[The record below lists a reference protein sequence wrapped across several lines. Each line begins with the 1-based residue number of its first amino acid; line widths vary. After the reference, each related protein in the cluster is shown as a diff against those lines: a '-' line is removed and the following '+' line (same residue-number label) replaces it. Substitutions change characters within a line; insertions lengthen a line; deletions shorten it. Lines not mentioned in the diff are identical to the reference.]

1 MRPFLAVSLLLA
13 GSLLA
18 CSPPA
23 ASTPPASVTQQAEP
37 EKVYTYVEQMPELP
51 GGGGTGAIVN
61 EFFKNFH
68 PSVASVRGER
78 TRPIVHFEVGP
89 DGKVSQVRMHTSS
102 NSPNF
107 DSAMIAAVHALPEFT
122 PGRQNGKAVTVSFD
136 LPISCYKPQ

>member
-1 MRPFLAVSLLLA
+1 MNRLTATTWLLTLALS
-13 GSLLA
+13 A
-18 CSPPA
+18 CAQQEAPKPPMTN
-23 ASTPPASVTQQAEP
+23 TPKPTP
-37 EKVYTYVEQMPELP
+37 EKVYTYVEQMPQLP
-51 GGGGTGAIVN
+51 GGGGMGAIVS

-68 PSVASVRGER
+68 PSIAAVRGER

-102 NSPNF
+102 NSANF
-107 DSAMIAAVHALPEFT
+107 DSAMIAAVHAFPRFT